1 MGKQPKHINHELGP
15 MKCPV
20 DLASVDLFGVGAQEH
35 WYEINGIL
43 HRVTTLGDKLENL
56 VKLQDH
62 GHMRRVSTELL
73 GEAFVN

>member
-20 DLASVDLFGVGAQEH
+20 DLASVDLFGAGAQEH
-35 WYEINGIL
+35 WYEMYEIL
-43 HRVTTLGDKLENL
+43 HRITTLGDKLENL
-56 VKLQDH
+56 VTLQDH